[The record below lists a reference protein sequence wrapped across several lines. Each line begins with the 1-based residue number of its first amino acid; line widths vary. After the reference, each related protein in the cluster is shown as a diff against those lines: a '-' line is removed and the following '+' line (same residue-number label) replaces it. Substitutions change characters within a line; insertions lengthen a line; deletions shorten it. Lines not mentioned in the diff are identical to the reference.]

1 MSFLFEQLPLAVQLR
16 DDATFENFYPE
27 NNALIVEQL
36 KQQLQA
42 KEPYVFLFGGK
53 GTGRSHLL
61 QAVCHQADSLA
72 LSSVYLPLADLASY
86 KPNELFQGLA
96 ALQVVCLDDIQLV
109 AGLANWEEAIFYLY
123 NELRAQGHC
132 LLVSADRPLSELPI
146 AMPDLNSRLAWGAS
160 FQLRGGGDD
169 DREMMLKFRA
179 ERRGLHLS
187 DEVCQYILRRSH
199 RDISALLDVLDTL
212 DKASLSQRRKITIPF
227 VKETLAW

>member
-36 KQQLQA
+36 KQQLLA

-61 QAVCHQADSLA
+61 QAVCHQADSLS
-72 LSSVYLPLADLASY
+72 LSSVYLPLADLVVY
-86 KPNELFQGLA
+86 KPSELFQGLA
-96 ALQVVCLDDIQLV
+96 SLQVVCLDDIQLI
-109 AGLANWEEAIFYLY
+109 AGLADWEEAIFHLY

-132 LLVSADRPLSELPI
+132 LLVSADRPLAELSI

-160 FQLRGGGDD
+160 FQLHGGGDD

-199 RDISALLDVLDTL
+199 RDISALLAVLDTL

-227 VKETLAW
+227 VKETLSW